1 MTDHQKIVQEIIP
14 AKLKEIEARENIRVI
29 HCVESGSRAWG
40 FASPDSDYDVR
51 FIYVR
56 PIEYYLRLDKTRDVI
71 EWQLDD
77 TLDINGWDLQKALR
91 LLHSSNPTLFEW
103 NNSPIVYKT
112 TPEWAEISAIIGH
125 FFQKKAGLYHY
136 LSTAKK
142 NYREYLKGD
151 MVKPKKYFYV
161 LRPILACRWILEK
174 QTPPPMLFSEL
185 ADACLDEDLVPAVS
199 DLLRLKMETPEMG
212 LGPRID
218 VINDYLDASIDEVD
232 QLIQTLPGDERITW
246 DELNHI
252 FMDILG
258 VGKKNGQ
265 IDEIY
270 NFLQKRF
277 RPQEK
282 LLQRKHY
289 SPL

>member
-1 MTDHQKIVQEIIP
+1 MTDHQRIVQEIIP
-14 AKLKEIEARENIRVI
+14 DKLKEIEARENIRVI

-56 PIEYYLRLDKTRDVI
+56 PLEYYLRLDKTRDVI
-71 EWQLDD
+71 EWQLDE

-112 TPEWAEISAIIGH
+112 TPEWGEISAVIDQ

-151 MVKPKKYFYV
+151 MVKLKKYFYV

-174 QTPPPMLFSEL
+174 QTPPPMLFS
-185 ADACLDEDLVPAVS
+185 
-199 DLLRLKMETPEMG
+199 
-212 LGPRID
+212 
-218 VINDYLDASIDEVD
+218 
-232 QLIQTLPGDERITW
+232 
-246 DELNHI
+246 
-252 FMDILG
+252 
-258 VGKKNGQ
+258 
-265 IDEIY
+265 
-270 NFLQKRF
+270 
-277 RPQEK
+277 
-282 LLQRKHY
+282 
-289 SPL
+289 

>member
-1 MTDHQKIVQEIIP
+1 MEHQKIMQEIIP
-14 AKLKEIEARENIRVI
+14 AKLKEIEERENIRVI

-56 PIEYYLRLDKTRDVI
+56 PVEHYLRLDKTRDVI

-77 TLDINGWDLQKALR
+77 ILDINGWDLQKALR
-91 LLHSSNPTLFEW
+91 LLHGSNPTLFEW

-112 TPEWAEISAIIGH
+112 TSEWAKISSVIDS

-151 MVKPKKYFYV
+151 IVKLKKYFYV
-161 LRPILACRWILEK
+161 LRPILACRWIFEN
-174 QTPPPMLFSEL
+174 QTPPPMLFSTL
-185 ADACLDEDLVPAVS
+185 ADTCLDKSMVPAVNE
-199 DLLRLKMETPEMG
+199 LLRRKMETPEFG

-218 VINDYLDASIDEVD
+218 VINNYLEASIEEID
-232 QLIQTLPGDERITW
+232 QLIQTIPSDERVSW
-246 DELNHI
+246 DELNRL
-252 FMDILG
+252 FLRTL
-258 VGKKNGQ
+258 NL
-265 IDEIY
+265 Y
-270 NFLQKRF
+270 N
-277 RPQEK
+277 
-282 LLQRKHY
+282 
-289 SPL
+289 